1 MVGSTTA
8 SDYEQILAT
17 ELGTIFQGHQT
28 KEEFGSNGYVYII
41 YVSKNLA
48 RALLEL
54 KAEVE
59 AAKNKNNSKAAKAE
73 QD

>member
-1 MVGSTTA
+1 MAAGERELSCWHVA
-8 SDYEQILAT
+8 S
-17 ELGTIFQGHQT
+17 
-28 KEEFGSNGYVYII
+28 SRVYII

-54 KAEVE
+54 KAEAE

>member
-17 ELGTIFQGHQT
+17 ELGTIFEGHQT

>member
-8 SDYEQILAT
+8 SDYEQILAK